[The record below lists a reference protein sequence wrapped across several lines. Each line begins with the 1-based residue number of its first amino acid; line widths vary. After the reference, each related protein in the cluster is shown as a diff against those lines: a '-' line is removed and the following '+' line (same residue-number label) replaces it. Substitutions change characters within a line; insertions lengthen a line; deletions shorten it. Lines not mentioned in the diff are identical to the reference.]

1 MMIGCTF
8 LTTALVAITAAE
20 FLVQLTVKS
29 LSPYFYIG
37 LCVQFIISAQIR
49 SSKANI
55 KSHWWIFLS
64 FLYKCSNSFIILPF
78 SPPRPTRSN
87 TPQMLQQQHFISHH
101 RLVLLL
107 LVANYA
113 TFPKCLAVCA
123 LERGRGCG
131 WEGEVGFLISVRSC
145 WRIPGDCFQ
154 PQDMCK
160 KTQVTTR

>member
-1 MMIGCTF
+1 MIGCTF
-8 LTTALVAITAAE
+8 LTTALVAINAAE

-37 LCVQFIISAQIR
+37 LCVQYHCIR
-49 SSKANI
+49 DI

-64 FLYKCSNSFIILPF
+64 FLYKSSNSFIILPF
-78 SPPRPTRSN
+78 SPPRPTLSH
-87 TPQMLQQQHFISHH
+87 TLQMLQQQHFILHH
-101 RLVLLL
+101 RLALLL

-160 KTQVTTR
+160 KIQVTTR